1 MAVVK
6 MNKIRRKV
14 KIKNMKDNLSV
25 SIPKEITSEMGII
38 EGDQLEIIFDENN
51 PNLLKLNKID
61 MDSKKFWF
69 IIGDQYWWERQIRDG
84 YWDLDNKKSPD
95 LKLFESIKPNDVI
108 LAYSKNPSKYIQN
121 ILITKKGFNPKNG
134 TIDIQNIRELK
145 KPITFEEFGKLNILS
160 EYRKM
165 PRRSIVSVSEG
176 DFKKIINTISKREKI
191 DFKSILLQNGVEIDI
206 GKCTSEGYLNRAI
219 HKYLNRGIDKDKYN
233 DVNFEES
240 IKFLNKAIEKDP
252 NGSLHKFIKSLILQE
267 IGKVEDDLSGSFEGY
282 LEMGLLKYQSEKY
295 DESLEYLNKSIRIN
309 PHADLPRYIKGL
321 IFEKME
327 NFEGALKSYEMAFI
341 INPDNPDPLINIGNI
356 KFNCGDLDEALE
368 SYKKACEIDPDDPEP
383 LYNMGIVFHDKKRYE
398 EAIFYNDEAIRKD
411 PTHYKALCNNGIIF
425 YELEKWTEALEYFNR
440 SLEINSNDWTCLL
453 NKALAL
459 SEIGEPEK
467 ALFFCDK
474 AIENN
479 PNNAIILDHKAILL
493 GELNKIDDIIQ
504 YFEHAIEINPTAKY
518 WSDKAFAYKLK
529 GDNKKAIQ
537 SYEKALE
544 LEPESED
551 IKAELEECKKS

>member
-1 MAVVK
+1 MSE
-6 MNKIRRKV
+6 IRRKV
-14 KIKNMKDNLSV
+14 KIKNLKDNLSV
-25 SIPKEITSEMGII
+25 SIPKEITSKMGII
-38 EGDQLEIIFDENN
+38 EGEQLEIKFNENN
-51 PNLLKLNKID
+51 PNLLELNKID
-61 MDSKKFWF
+61 MESNKFWF
-69 IIGDQYWWERQIRDG
+69 IIGDQYWWGRQIRDG

-95 LKLFESIKPNDVI
+95 LKLFESIKPIDVI

-121 ILITKKGFNPKNG
+121 ILITKKGFDPKNG
-134 TIDIQNIRELK
+134 TIDIQNIRKLK
-145 KPITFEEFGKLNILS
+145 KPITFEDFGKLNILS

-165 PRRSIVSVSEG
+165 PRRSIVPVSEG

-309 PHADLPRYIKGL
+309 PHADIPRYIKGL
-321 IFEKME
+321 IFEKMG

-411 PTHYKALCNNGIIF
+411 PTYYKALCNNGII
-425 YELEKWTEALEYFNR
+425 LNDHEKWNEALDYFNR
-440 SLEINSNDWTCLL
+440 SLEINPNDWICLL
-453 NKALAL
+453 NKA
-459 SEIGEPEK
+459 K
-467 ALFFCDK
+467 
-474 AIENN
+474 
-479 PNNAIILDHKAILL
+479 
-493 GELNKIDDIIQ
+493 
-504 YFEHAIEINPTAKY
+504 
-518 WSDKAFAYKLK
+518 AYKLK

-537 SYEKALE
+537 SYEKALK

-551 IKAELEECKKS
+551 IKAKLEECKQL